1 MVSPTPSRT
10 PMSIRQRLGL
20 VAIVVSTVVSS
31 SLLSGFG
38 ANPAFAQTKSALRM
52 TANVQEANSKTGV
65 VTARGNVQIDYP
77 ARQIKATASQAQY
90 FRNERRIVLTGNVYV
105 TQAGGNT
112 LQGEVITYLIDEGR
126 FIATPRPAQQVQST
140 YVIDGEKP

>member
-1 MVSPTPSRT
+1 MVSRTPSRT

-20 VAIVVSTVVSS
+20 VAIVVSTVISS
-31 SLLSGFG
+31 SLVSGFG
-38 ANPAFAQTKSALRM
+38 APALAQTKSALRM

-126 FIATPRPAQQVQST
+126 FIATPRPTQQVQST